1 MLPCRMSTAGNDA
14 RDAAGDAGQP
24 QYVVRAGVATPSQL
38 RAGTRRLT
46 VNGYG
51 FSIQTAPGVSVDELA
66 RGGRFPNRQI
76 SITTVEQL
84 RGAGVTVNFPTP
96 GAGTHHGTVVLPS
109 PPPPGIFEAISSLFT
124 QRFNPF
130 PVP

>member
-1 MLPCRMSTAGNDA
+1 MSTAGNDA

-24 QYVVRAGVATPSQL
+24 QYVVRAGVATPFQL
-38 RAGTRRLT
+38 RAGTRLT

-76 SITTVEQL
+76 GITTVEQL
-84 RGAGVTVNFPTP
+84 RGAGVTVNFPRP
-96 GAGTHHGTVVLPS
+96 GAGTHHDTVVLPS
-109 PPPPGIFEAISSLFT
+109 QPRRDSIHFLYHES
-124 QRFNPF
+124 
-130 PVP
+130 

>member
-1 MLPCRMSTAGNDA
+1 MSPHRMSTAGNDA

-24 QYVVRAGVATPSQL
+24 QYVVRAGVATPFQL
-38 RAGTRRLT
+38 RAGTRLT

-76 SITTVEQL
+76 SVTAVQQL
-84 RGAGVTVNFPTP
+84 RDVGVTVNFPTP
-96 GAGTHHGTVVLPS
+96 GAGAHHGTVVVPS